1 MKTVVVILQDA
12 SWIVVGMMLLTFK
25 VCIRRYGAEMSG
37 RETSGLLAV
46 REAKCFPDRWRFRK
60 VVGTKVSERA
70 HTWFAL
76 SSGNAADPIPL
87 GLFEIALRAKKAF

>member
-1 MKTVVVILQDA
+1 
-12 SWIVVGMMLLTFK
+12 
-25 VCIRRYGAEMSG
+25 MSG

-70 HTWFAL
+70 HTWLRSLVAMRPIQYL
-76 SSGNAADPIPL
+76 SDFS
-87 GLFEIALRAKKAF
+87 R

>member
-1 MKTVVVILQDA
+1 
-12 SWIVVGMMLLTFK
+12 
-25 VCIRRYGAEMSG
+25 MSG

-70 HTWFAL
+70 HTWLRSLVAMPPIQYL
-76 SSGNAADPIPL
+76 SDFS
-87 GLFEIALRAKKAF
+87 R